1 MKKMAIIP
9 LTALTLSILPVHA
22 EEWSDVDNQPSET
35 CEPIRD
41 INISALER
49 QAANADEPP
58 INMKIIIYLSTQHME
73 LQSDEGEILLSYPV
87 STAKNGAGESHNS
100 GRTPRGK
107 HIVRAKIGEGC
118 PENTVFVRRRLTGEV
133 YSPQLAQQFPQRDWI
148 LSRIL
153 WLSGQVIGFNR
164 LGKQDSMRR
173 FIYIHGTPDSE
184 PMGVPLS
191 HGCIRMRNADIIEL
205 YSMIPNGTEVEI
217 VE

>member
-1 MKKMAIIP
+1 MKITVIML
-9 LTALTLSILPVHA
+9 LTALTFILSPTHA
-22 EEWSDVDNQPSET
+22 AEWDEVDNQPNEV

-41 INISALER
+41 INISTLEK
-49 QAANADEPP
+49 QAANANEPP
-58 INMKIIIYLSTQHME
+58 INMKIYIYLSTQQMQ
-73 LQSDEGEILLSYPV
+73 LQTEEGEILLSYPV
-87 STAKNGAGESHNS
+87 STAKNGAGETLNS

-107 HIVRAKIGEGC
+107 HVVRAKIGEGC

-133 YSPQLAQQFPQRDWI
+133 YSPQLAQQFPHRDWI

-153 WLSGQVIGFNR
+153 WLSGQEVGFNR
-164 LGKQDSMRR
+164 LGKHDSMRR

-191 HGCIRMRNADIIEL
+191 HGCIRMRNTDIIEL